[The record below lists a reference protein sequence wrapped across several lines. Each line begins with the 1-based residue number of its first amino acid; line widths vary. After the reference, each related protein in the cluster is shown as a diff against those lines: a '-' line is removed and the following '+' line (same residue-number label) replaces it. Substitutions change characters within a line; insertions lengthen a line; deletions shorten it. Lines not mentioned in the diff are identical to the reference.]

1 MKDLFNLLENN
12 DQLKI
17 RVERLSFKL
26 NDEIEFSDQ
35 NKQKIID
42 HILKNKNESNSYLEE

>member
-26 NDEIEFSDQ
+26 NDEIEFSD
-35 NKQKIID
+35 
-42 HILKNKNESNSYLEE
+42 